1 MSGEAMDVH
10 GHSGDRIASD
20 PDRVG
25 RLDDLKREFDLLRAE
40 RGRRSGKRALSLN
53 DLMGLVRHE
62 LRREVPRSTLHNY
75 VSGRTLAPPDVY
87 EALLRAMGVGDA
99 QLRGWNDAWDRL
111 DDLDRRG
118 SEPQPSAQFAMEA
131 VSAFGPGRPGPLR
144 RWKYIA
150 LVIATILTIGVAVTV
165 TMMVSGSNPTTQDGN
180 TATALAQPAPDAS
193 WQSTTTLAVASAAKW
208 NKIGGSV
215 HPDGTWIGERRNGPR
230 HKTDASNGDVVLDL
244 DNNVDGG
251 VCVRFHNFR
260 YGTLGEPVCWAANE
274 QGPKT
279 LATGVLPGTEFIV
292 DVKKWDTG
300 GQGSHNEWGGRI
312 YY

>member
-1 MSGEAMDVH
+1 MDVH
-10 GHSGDRIASD
+10 GHLGDRMASD
-20 PDRVG
+20 PARVR

-40 RGRRSGKRALSLN
+40 RGRRCGKRALSLN

-62 LRREVPRSTLHNY
+62 LRRELPRSTLHNY

-87 EALLRAMGVGDA
+87 EALLRAMGVGDG
-99 QLRGWNDAWDRL
+99 QLRAWNDAWDRL

-118 SEPQPSAQFAMEA
+118 TEPQPSAQLGMEA
-131 VSAFGPGRPGPLR
+131 VLAPGPARPEPLR
-144 RWKYIA
+144 RRRYIE
-150 LVIATILTIGVAVTV
+150 LVIATVLIIGVAVTV
-165 TMMVSGSNPTTQDGN
+165 MMIYRDNPTSQDGN
-180 TATALAQPAPDAS
+180 T
-193 WQSTTTLAVASAAKW
+193 ASAAKW
-208 NKIGGSV
+208 NKIEGTV
-215 HPDGTWIGERRNGPR
+215 HPDGTWTQERRNGPR

-251 VCVRFHNFR
+251 LCVRFHNFR
-260 YGTLGEPVCWAANE
+260 YNTSLGEPVCWAADE

-300 GQGSHNEWGGRI
+300 GQGGNNEWGSRI